1 MSNNGAPMG
10 AWAIIKWFDSGV
22 EDERYFSFGSYDNE
36 ISEDFDSL
44 GQRDD
49 RIFFYCEDGEEQLK
63 GLMGN
68 NGEDFIVVSYQL
80 EDAS

>member
-1 MSNNGAPMG
+1 MG

-36 ISEDFDSL
+36 ISEDFDSF